1 MVDAVPRHCATLV
14 LQLAVPKPEALALIA
29 LVLDRAVEGAGTT
42 APRVALGDDAWVEV
56 EIPKFGEPPPL
67 AIDVV
72 STLSVDHAR
81 LEALRLAVVL
91 EEGAGWAVVPDFPV
105 YPAA

>member
-1 MVDAVPRHCATLV
+1 MVDAMPRHGATLV
-14 LQLAVPKPEALALIA
+14 LQVAVPKPEVLALIA

-42 APRVALGDDAWVEV
+42 APRIPLGEGAWVEV

-67 AIDVV
+67 AIDVW
-72 STLSVDHAR
+72 SRLSIDHAR

-91 EEGAGWAVVPDFPV
+91 EERAGWTVVPDFPV

>member
-1 MVDAVPRHCATLV
+1 MVDAVPRHSATLV

-42 APRVALGDDAWVEV
+42 APRVPLGDGAWVEV

-67 AIDVV
+67 AIDVW
-72 STLSVDHAR
+72 SSLSIDHAR

-91 EEGAGWAVVPDFPV
+91 EESVGWSVVPDFPV

>member
-1 MVDAVPRHCATLV
+1 MTDEPRLHSATLV
-14 LQLAVPKPEALALIA
+14 LQRAVAKPDALALIA

-42 APRVALGDDAWVEV
+42 EPRVPLGDGAWVEV

-67 AIDVV
+67 AIDVW
-72 STLSVDHAR
+72 SSLSIDHAR

-91 EEGAGWAVVPDFPV
+91 EQSAGWVVVPDFPV
-105 YPAA
+105 

>member
-1 MVDAVPRHCATLV
+1 MTATTDHHIATLV
-14 LQLAVPKPEALALIA
+14 LQQAVSKPDALAMLA
-29 LVLDRAVEGAGTT
+29 LVLDRPIEGAGTP
-42 APRVALGDDAWVEV
+42 AARVPVGEGAWVEV

-72 STLSVDHAR
+72 STLSDDHAR

-91 EEGAGWAVVPDFPV
+91 QQAAGWIAVPDFPV
-105 YPAA
+105 